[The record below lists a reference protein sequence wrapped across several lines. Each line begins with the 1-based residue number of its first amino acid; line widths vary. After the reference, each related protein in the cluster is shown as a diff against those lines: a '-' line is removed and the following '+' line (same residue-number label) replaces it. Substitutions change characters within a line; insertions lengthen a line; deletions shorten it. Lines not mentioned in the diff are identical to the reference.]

1 MRLLVLNCG
10 SSSVKFRL
18 FAGEPPRGR
27 LRGQA
32 DRVGKPDATLELRQS
47 GREAVTTQLHAPDH
61 PAAIDAVL
69 DALVDHG
76 PIDAVGHRV
85 VHGGERFRASVLVD
99 DVVEEAIE
107 ELAALAPLHNPVNL
121 AGIRAARAALPGV
134 PHCAIFDTAWHQTL
148 PEHAYRYALPDAW
161 YRDHGVRRY
170 GFHGTSFLYLA
181 RRAAA
186 LLDRD
191 PHDVDL
197 ILFHVGNGA
206 SANAVKAGRSADTSM
221 GMTPLEGL
229 VMGTRCGDIDPA
241 IVPAVMDWRGLE
253 PAEIDRILNRH
264 SGLAGLAGG
273 ASDRRVLTR
282 MATDGHAGARL
293 ALDLETY
300 RLRKY
305 LGAYLATLGRAD
317 AVVFSGGAGE
327 MSPELRRGALDGLE
341 GLGIRLDPDRNAHA
355 RTRQAETR
363 ISTDESPIPVFVV
376 PTDEEQVMAE
386 DTAAILQGREPGALP
401 YSFQLRQLAV

>member
-1 MRLLVLNCG
+1 VRLLVLNCG
-10 SSSVKFRL
+10 SSSVKYKL
-18 FAGEPPRGR
+18 FAGDPPRA
-27 LRGQA
+27 LLDGQV
-32 DRVGKPDATLELRQS
+32 DRIGSPS
-47 GREAVTTQLHAPDH
+47 APDH
-61 PAAIDAVL
+61 RAAIATVFE
-69 DALVDHG
+69 ALADHG

-85 VHGGERFRASVLVD
+85 VHGGERFRASVIVD
-99 DVVEEAIE
+99 EEVEGAID

-121 AGIRAARAALPGV
+121 EGIRSARAALPGV
-134 PHCAIFDTAWHQTL
+134 PHCAIFDTAWHETL
-148 PEHAYRYALPDAW
+148 PERAYRYALPEAW

-186 LLDRD
+186 LLGRD

-206 SANAVKAGRSADTSM
+206 SANAVKAGRSVDTSM

-229 VMGTRCGDIDPA
+229 VMGTRCGDVDPA
-241 IVPAVMDWRGLE
+241 VVTAMMGLE
-253 PAEIDRILNRH
+253 GLDPAELDRTLNRH
-264 SGLAGLAGG
+264 SGLAGLADG
-273 ASDRRVLTR
+273 ASDRRVLMR
-282 MATDGHAGARL
+282 MAAEGHAGARL
-293 ALDLETY
+293 ALDVETY

-327 MSPELRRGALDGLE
+327 MSPELRSGALEGLH
-341 GLGIRLDPDRNAHA
+341 GLGIRLDPERNEAA
-355 RTRQAETR
+355 RTRLAENR
-363 ISTDESPIPVFVV
+363 ISADDSPVSVFVV

-386 DTAAILQGREPGALP
+386 DTAALLEGREPGALP
-401 YSFQLRQLAV
+401 YSFQRR

>member
-10 SSSVKFRL
+10 SSSVKYKL
-18 FAGEPPRGR
+18 YEGNPPRAAMA
-27 LRGQA
+27 GQVDQIGGSGA
-32 DRVGKPDATLELRQS
+32 RDHAHALETVF
-47 GREAVTTQLHAPDH
+47 AQLA
-61 PAAIDAVL
+61 
-69 DALVDHG
+69 DHG

-99 DVVEEAIE
+99 DQVERAIDG
-107 ELAALAPLHNPVNL
+107 LSPLAPLHNPINL

-148 PEHAYRYALPDAW
+148 PERAYRYALPDDW

-191 PHDVDL
+191 PHEVDL

-206 SANAVKAGRSADTSM
+206 SANAVKAGRSVDTSM

-241 IVPAVMDWRGLE
+241 IVPALMQWRGLD
-253 PAEIDRILNRH
+253 PAELDRTLNRH
-264 SGLAGLAGG
+264 SGLAGLADG
-273 ASDRRVLTR
+273 ASDRRVLMR
-282 MATDGHAGARL
+282 MAADGHAGARL
-293 ALDLETY
+293 ALDVETY

-305 LGAYLATLGRAD
+305 LGAYLAALGRAD

-327 MSPELRRGALDGLE
+327 MSPDLRDGALGGLDA
-341 GLGIRLDPDRNAHA
+341 LGVRLDPERNGDA
-355 RTRQAETR
+355 RTRLAETR
-363 ISTDESPIPVFVV
+363 ITTDDSPIPVFVI

-386 DTAAILQGREPGALP
+386 DTASLLKGLEPGALP
-401 YSFQLRQLAV
+401 YSFQLR

>member
-1 MRLLVLNCG
+1 MIRSHGDRGNEWWARALRILVLNCG
-10 SSSVKFRL
+10 SSSVKYQLFRGDPPQSL
-18 FAGEPPRGR
+18 LDGQVDRIGGAG
-27 LRGQA
+27 A
-32 DRVGKPDATLELRQS
+32 DDHTGAIA
-47 GREAVTTQLHAPDH
+47 AVF
-61 PAAIDAVL
+61 
-69 DALVDHG
+69 DALADHG

-99 DVVEEAIE
+99 DEVEDAIE
-107 ELAALAPLHNPVNL
+107 ALAPLAPLHNPINL
-121 AGIRAARAALPGV
+121 EGIRAARAALPGV
-134 PHCAIFDTAWHQTL
+134 PHCAIFDTAWHQTI
-148 PEHAYRYALPDAW
+148 PEHAYRYALPDTW

-181 RRAAA
+181 RRAAV
-186 LLDRD
+186 LLARD
-191 PHDVDL
+191 PLDVDL

-206 SANAVKAGRSADTSM
+206 SANAVKAGRSVDTSM

-241 IVPAVMDWRGLE
+241 IVTSMMGWENLDPAAMDRQ
-253 PAEIDRILNRH
+253 LNRH
-264 SGLAGLAGG
+264 SGLAGLADG
-273 ASDRRVLTR
+273 ASDRRVLMR
-282 MATDGHAGARL
+282 MAADGHTGARL

-327 MSPELRRGALDGLE
+327 MSPELRSGALEGLD
-341 GLGIRLDPDRNAHA
+341 GLGIRLDPGRNDSA
-355 RTRQAETR
+355 RTRQAESR
-363 ISTDESPIPVFVV
+363 ISTDDSPIPVFVV

-386 DTAAILQGREPGALP
+386 DTAALLNGREPGALP
-401 YSFQLRQLAV
+401 YSFQRH